1 MTEEMFPLKAVA
13 EKVALSSPCHL
24 SSIFCRVKSS
34 NYCSTVNFAHR
45 FIFFEK
51 MHLVILL

>member
-1 MTEEMFPLKAVA
+1 MTEEMFPLKAVG

-34 NYCSTVNFAHR
+34 NYCFTVNFAHR